1 MNHDQPKPNPPYI
14 PSNSPII
21 LILIIIIII
30 SMMTRPGSSPT
41 TPRPLRHNI
50 RLKPLLILPYNIPRR
65 RILTNNIPPQRLLK
79 IPRLLILCI
88 IIIPAVHSRATNLR
102 RGFPD

>member
-1 MNHDQPKPNPPYI
+1 MNHNQPKSNPPYI

-30 SMMTRPGSSPT
+30 ILMMTRPGSSS
-41 TPRPLRHNI
+41 TPRALRHNI
-50 RLKPLLILPYNIPRR
+50 RLKPLLILPHHIPRR
-65 RILTNNIPPQRLLK
+65 CILTNNIPPQRLLK
-79 IPRLLILCI
+79 IPRLLILRI
-88 IIIPAVHSRATNLR
+88 IIIPAVHRRAAHLR